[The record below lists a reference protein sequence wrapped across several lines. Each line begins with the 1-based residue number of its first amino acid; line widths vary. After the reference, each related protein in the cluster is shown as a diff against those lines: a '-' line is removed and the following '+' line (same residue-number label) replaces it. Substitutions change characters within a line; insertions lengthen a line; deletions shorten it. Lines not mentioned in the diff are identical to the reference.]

1 MSAPSEH
8 EGQPRFEQSGSNARD
23 WLNTIVTIAGIVA
36 LYFIVPVGR
45 HDPLPLAVA
54 TTLALVIA
62 CVLAVLISR
71 RVIRILD
78 GRGDDR
84 LRGPLTLLAS
94 VIMAFSMVYYLLAQ
108 SDPGQIAGLETR
120 LDALYFTL
128 TTLAT
133 IGYGDIHPA
142 GQAARAITCVQVVFN
157 AIFLAGLVRATLYQA
172 KAVRA
177 ARRQS

>member
-8 EGQPRFEQSGSNARD
+8 EGQSRSQPTGSNAGD
-23 WLNTIVTIAGIVA
+23 WLNTVVTIAGIVA

-45 HDPLPLAVA
+45 HNPMPLAVA
-54 TTLALVIA
+54 TTLAIA
-62 CVLAVLISR
+62 LAIVLAVLISR
-71 RVIRILD
+71 RIIRILD
-78 GRGDDR
+78 GRGDDGI
-84 LRGPLTLLAS
+84 RGPLILLAS
-94 VIMAFSMVYYLLAQ
+94 VIMAFSMGYYLLAR

-142 GQAARAITCVQVVFN
+142 GQAARAICCVQVVFN

-177 ARRQS
+177 ARRRP